1 MDCRTKTPARWLE
14 ENYRSR
20 ENILANQ
27 LIANN
32 TQRIDKIPS
41 PHAESVSRFCYRAD
55 DEIAE
60 AEFVVH
66 QLRTLE
72 RQHPEINWGSFA
84 VLTAPMPNL
93 AL

>member
-1 MDCRTKTPARWLE
+1 
-14 ENYRSR
+14 
-20 ENILANQ
+20 

-32 TQRIDKIPS
+32 TQRIDKILKPTRGVG
-41 PHAESVSRFCYRAD
+41 EQIYCYRAD

-93 AL
+93 ALEESLVRSGVPYNIVGV